1 MTIKEIW
8 DFITVEQRKEL
19 QAAVMMDGVSATTA
33 YMYLTGQSKPLKL
46 YKESIARHVR
56 DIVDLDVPVAELF
69 RV

>member
-1 MTIKEIW
+1 
-8 DFITVEQRKEL
+8 
-19 QAAVMMDGVSATTA
+19 MMDGVSATTA
-33 YMYLTGQSKPLKL
+33 YMYLTGQSMPLKL